1 MRGVN
6 LIPASILRARR
17 RSARIKLWCAGLVV
31 YALTVG
37 VTGVWVRSDRVAP
50 RDWTADIEQVIRA
63 SDAVRA
69 EIDKRRAELDREEA
83 AARAAESV
91 AGQPDWSMLLAL
103 IARAAGD
110 SVWVE
115 TTALKPIPGGT
126 PDARP
131 GSDALVLALSG
142 LGESQDAVS
151 SFAIAMENLG
161 LFKIV
166 RILESRR
173 QANNGREA
181 FAFRLECRLE
191 VDP

>member
-1 MRGVN
+1 VRGVN

-17 RSARIKLWCAGLVV
+17 RSVRIKLWCAGLTV
-31 YALTVG
+31 YALALVG
-37 VTGVWVRSDRVAP
+37 AGVWVRSDRAAP
-50 RDWTADIEQVIRA
+50 RDWTADIEQVTRA

-69 EIDKRRAELDREEA
+69 ELDKRRADLDHEEA

-103 IARAAGD
+103 IARSAGD

-115 TTALKPIPGGT
+115 TTALKPILTGT
-126 PDARP
+126 PEARP
-131 GSDALVLALSG
+131 RSHALVLALSG

-161 LFKIV
+161 LFKVV
-166 RILESRR
+166 RIIESRR

-181 FAFRLECRLE
+181 FAFRLECTLE
-191 VDP
+191 VEP